1 MPEMTG
7 MPGMAAMP
15 SGWDAGHAAAVF
27 GMWAAMMIV
36 MMLPGVLPVLVARRA
51 LFGLGYFS
59 VWTGFAA
66 GATALQWGLERAG
79 AVSPATALNSAPL
92 AALAIAAIG
101 IYQLSP
107 LKSACLLHCRAAS
120 TRDADA
126 AGAGT
131 RMRSGLR
138 HGVSCLGCCWAL
150 MLLLFVGG
158 AMNLVWIGALTLFV
172 LAEKIIPRPLLL
184 ARAAGVAL
192 IVFGTAARLR

>member
-1 MPEMTG
+1 
-7 MPGMAAMP
+7 MPGMAAT
-15 SGWDAGHAAAVF
+15 SSAWSAGHTAAIF
-27 GMWAAMMIV
+27 GMWTAMMIA
-36 MMLPGVLPVLVARRA
+36 MMLPGVLPVLIARGA

-107 LKSACLLHCRAAS
+107 LKSVCLAHCRAAV
-120 TRDADA
+120 
-126 AGAGT
+126 G
-131 RMRSGLR
+131 SGLL
-138 HGVSCLGCCWAL
+138 HGASCVGCCGAL

-158 AMNLVWIGALTLFV
+158 VMNLVWVGALTLFV
-172 LAEKIIPRPLLL
+172 LAEKIVPRPLLV

-192 IVFGTAARLR
+192 ILFGIAR